1 MDYSIYID
9 SKYYIIVAMLY
20 GIGVLLKGHPKIKDW
35 SIPMILCFIGVICV
49 TGVELQDGNSM
60 NIMFIIKGIVC
71 GLTSVGTN
79 QIYKQ
84 SKEVNKKEEIEPIE
98 DELIEDNNEEE
109 ITEEPVEEIKE
120 DEIIEDDL
128 QDYDDGPVG

>member
-20 GIGVLLKGHPKIKDW
+20 GIGVLLKGHPKIKNW
-35 SIPMILCFIGVICV
+35 TIPMILCGLGAICV
-49 TGVELQDGNSM
+49 TCVELQDGNTM
-60 NIMFIIKGIVC
+60 NIIYIMKGVIC

-84 SKEVNKKEEIEPIE
+84 SKEVNKKEIINEESIE
-98 DELIEDNNEEE
+98 DEIPEEPEKETNEEE
-109 ITEEPVEEIKE
+109 VK
-120 DEIIEDDL
+120 DDL